1 MENSSR
7 KLHFW
12 WLYET
17 LSREIFNMNISKNF
31 AICCPFQNNAK
42 YTLAQIARLVRSELL
57 TQDSFRTLYLIW
69 GNT

>member
-1 MENSSR
+1 MENSSL

-31 AICCPFQNNAK
+31 AICCPFQNDAK
-42 YTLAQIARLVRSELL
+42 YTLAQK
-57 TQDSFRTLYLIW
+57 D
-69 GNT
+69 